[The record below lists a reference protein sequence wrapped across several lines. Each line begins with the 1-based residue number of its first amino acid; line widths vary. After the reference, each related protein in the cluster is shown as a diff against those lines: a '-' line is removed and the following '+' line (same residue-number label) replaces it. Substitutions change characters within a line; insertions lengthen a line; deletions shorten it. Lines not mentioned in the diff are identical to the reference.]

1 MRFSFLFPN
10 LLGVL
15 LFYRSQWHPIEHRS
29 LGQSRAVFH
38 EKQGAFMNGS
48 FISRKGKKR
57 YTKEKREREITK
69 ARYRWS
75 PCFRSEPDNYLATQ
89 IGRAHV

>member
-57 YTKEKREREITK
+57 YTKEKRERERSQRHAIAGLRAFVLSRTIT
-69 ARYRWS
+69 
-75 PCFRSEPDNYLATQ
+75 
-89 IGRAHV
+89 

>member
-48 FISRKGKKR
+48 FISRKGKK
-57 YTKEKREREITK
+57 KVHKGEERERDHKGTL
-69 ARYRWS
+69 S
-75 PCFRSEPDNYLATQ
+75 LVSVLSF
-89 IGRAHV
+89 